1 MVRGYQSQ
9 VKWAGRVPYH
19 AYAWPRALHSRFTDA
34 QALRAGELSR
44 GVGLRGFESHSPH
57 HELFHENTTQTN
69 PTFPQALSELVS
81 FNQWMQR
88 NGYRESTTRNIL
100 CKERGCFITISV
112 IALTVNLGVWW
123 RYQRR

>member
-57 HELFHENTTQTN
+57 QPLTLFRAEFRQI
-69 PTFPQALSELVS
+69 LL
-81 FNQWMQR
+81 
-88 NGYRESTTRNIL
+88 NGGE
-100 CKERGCFITISV
+100 F
-112 IALTVNLGVWW
+112 
-123 RYQRR
+123 

>member
-57 HELFHENTTQTN
+57 HVRAPDISEV
-69 PTFPQALSELVS
+69 LSISLGLYS
-81 FNQWMQR
+81 FLIIR
-88 NGYRESTTRNIL
+88 
-100 CKERGCFITISV
+100 
-112 IALTVNLGVWW
+112 
-123 RYQRR
+123 